1 MYLPQKC
8 YVGEKVLTYYGN
20 AKQRKELRTGWT
32 KLNAFHV
39 CITSYQLAVQ
49 DAASFKRKKVIRHT
63 CLHVVLWQP
72 EDMASDGSLLS
83 SFTRDTPGLPPTDYR
98 KHT

>member
-1 MYLPQKC
+1 SLQ
-8 YVGEKVLTYYGN
+8 VLTYYGN

-49 DAASFKRKKVIRHT
+49 DASSFKRKK
-63 CLHVVLWQP
+63 
-72 EDMASDGSLLS
+72 
-83 SFTRDTPGLPPTDYR
+83 
-98 KHT
+98 